1 MEAVLKAFYVIVDD
15 IRRKPYD
22 LLDYTKNTFDR
33 DYLEFNVNIH
43 DLDSQ
48 MQVPRASIARPP
60 AAACGREGC
69 TLHLHAALRRSGLH
83 CTYTT
88 QLTVLLPSLLTFSL
102 ADRPLWT
109 RRLITS
115 RPQTMRS
122 ACWRSSPRC
131 CSATRCSSSWR
142 ASGW

>member
-60 AAACGREGC
+60 AAA
-69 TLHLHAALRRSGLH
+69 
-83 CTYTT
+83 
-88 QLTVLLPSLLTFSL
+88 
-102 ADRPLWT
+102 RP
-109 RRLITS
+109 RMS
-115 RPQTMRS
+115 HPRP
-122 ACWRSSPRC
+122 A
-131 CSATRCSSSWR
+131 R
-142 ASGW
+142 ASGSRPLRPSP